1 MSSWRGRVTIS
12 GEWKECDY
20 DGDMIVK
27 FLEDLVGIML
37 SLIDQD

>member
-1 MSSWRGRVTIS
+1 MSSWRDMITVS

-20 DGDMIVK
+20 DEEMILK
-27 FLEDLVGIML
+27 FLEDMVAIML